1 MIKTLKAFD
10 LEGKNIL
17 IRVDFNVPMD
27 NEKVTNNFRI
37 KAAIP
42 TILTCL
48 DAGSSVI
55 LMSHLGRP
63 NGVKDE
69 DLSLIPVGEELASL
83 MEIPIKFSED
93 PVSTDA
99 IDTSLSL
106 KPGEVHLLE
115 NLRFNAGEKSND
127 QFFAS
132 QLARHGQLFIND
144 AFGTA
149 HREHASNVGVV
160 ESFKHFGIGWL
171 MDKELNFLQ
180 RFMINPKPPLTL
192 ILGGAKIDTKLGLID
207 QFLSKADY
215 ILIGGGMAFTFL
227 KAKGKEVG
235 GSLIDGNMLSTA
247 KVIINKARI
256 QNVRLILP
264 EDVICGESINDPD
277 PKGPF
282 DINLVPKN
290 MMGLDIGP
298 KTLARYNSILGESRT
313 VVWNGPMGVFE
324 KKGYEVGTREMGI
337 HLVSCI
343 ANGTKVIVGGGD
355 TASAL
360 EDFDLLEEMTHVSTG
375 GGASLELLSG
385 NQLPA
390 LKVLEN

>member
-48 DAGSSVI
+48 DAGASVI

-63 NGVKDE
+63 NGVNDE
-69 DLSLIPVGEELASL
+69 ELSLIPVGEELASL

-115 NLRFNAGEKSND
+115 NLRFNSGEKSND

-282 DINLVPKN
+282 DINLVPKD

-324 KKGYEVGTREMGI
+324 RKGYEVGTREMGI

>member
-48 DAGSSVI
+48 DAGASVI

-282 DINLVPKN
+282 DINLVPKD

-324 KKGYEVGTREMGI
+324 RKGYEVGTREMGI

>member
-48 DAGSSVI
+48 DAGASVI

-63 NGVKDE
+63 NGVNDE
-69 DLSLIPVGEELASL
+69 ELSLIPVGEELASL

-115 NLRFNAGEKSND
+115 NLRFNSGEKSND

-149 HREHASNVGVV
+149 HRQHASNVGVV

-235 GSLIDGNMLSTA
+235 GSLIDANMLSTA

-324 KKGYEVGTREMGI
+324 RKGYEVGTREMGI

>member
-48 DAGSSVI
+48 DAGASVI

-63 NGVKDE
+63 NGVNDE
-69 DLSLIPVGEELASL
+69 ELSLIPVGEELASL

-298 KTLARYNSILGESRT
+298 KTLARYNSILGESKT

-324 KKGYEVGTREMGI
+324 RKGYEVGTREMGI

>member
-48 DAGSSVI
+48 DAGASVI

-63 NGVKDE
+63 NGVNDE
-69 DLSLIPVGEELASL
+69 ELSLIPVGEELASL

-115 NLRFNAGEKSND
+115 NLRFNSGEKSND

-282 DINLVPKN
+282 DINLVPKD

>member
-1 MIKTLKAFD
+1 
-10 LEGKNIL
+10 
-17 IRVDFNVPMD
+17 
-27 NEKVTNNFRI
+27 
-37 KAAIP
+37 
-42 TILTCL
+42 
-48 DAGSSVI
+48 
-55 LMSHLGRP
+55 
-63 NGVKDE
+63 
-69 DLSLIPVGEELASL
+69 
-83 MEIPIKFSED
+83 
-93 PVSTDA
+93 
-99 IDTSLSL
+99 
-106 KPGEVHLLE
+106 
-115 NLRFNAGEKSND
+115 
-127 QFFAS
+127 
-132 QLARHGQLFIND
+132 
-144 AFGTA
+144 
-149 HREHASNVGVV
+149 
-160 ESFKHFGIGWL
+160 
-171 MDKELNFLQ
+171 
-180 RFMINPKPPLTL
+180 
-192 ILGGAKIDTKLGLID
+192 LGGAKIDTKLGLID

-282 DINLVPKN
+282 DINLVPKD

-324 KKGYEVGTREMGI
+324 RKGYEVGTREMGI

>member
-27 NEKVTNNFRI
+27 GEKVLNNFRI

-42 TILTCL
+42 TIQTCL
-48 DAGSSVI
+48 EANASVI
-55 LMSHLGRP
+55 LISHLGRP
-63 NGVKDE
+63 KGKIDTK
-69 DLSLIPVGEELASL
+69 LSLMPVGEELASL
-83 MEIPIKFSED
+83 LEMPIKFSEN
-93 PVSTDA
+93 PISTDA

-106 KPGEVHLLE
+106 KAGEVHLLE
-115 NLRFNAGEKSND
+115 NLRFNSGEESND
-127 QFFAS
+127 LLFSS
-132 QLARHGQLFIND
+132 QLARHGQIFIND
-144 AFGTA
+144 AFGTS
-149 HREHASNVGVV
+149 HRAHASNVGVV
-160 ESFKHFGIGWL
+160 NSFKHAGIGWL
-171 MDKELNFLQ
+171 MDKEINFLE
-180 RFMINPKPPLTL
+180 RFMVTPRPPLVL
-192 ILGGAKIDTKLGLID
+192 ILGGAKIDTKLGLIE

-235 GSLIDGNMLSTA
+235 GSLVDKSMLSTA
-247 KVIINKARI
+247 KSIINKARLLS
-256 QNVRLILP
+256 VKLILP
-264 EDVICGESINDPD
+264 TDVICGESLNDQD
-277 PKGPF
+277 PKGPYE
-282 DINLVPKN
+282 INKVPKKL
-290 MMGLDIGP
+290 MGLDIGP
-298 KTLARYNSILGESRT
+298 ETVVKYNSILGDAKT

-360 EDFDLLEEMTHVSTG
+360 EDFNLIDEMTHVSTG

-385 NQLPA
+385 NRLPA
-390 LKVLEN
+390 LKALEN